1 MRDDAVLGRALPL
14 DRGLGPRNDQTCL
27 QWSHQTTMYAACMT
41 QRQNAGLWPTNFPCP
56 VLDLRLTGDHFLCR

>member
-1 MRDDAVLGRALPL
+1 VSQVIKRPSRKLS
-14 DRGLGPRNDQTCL
+14 RNDQTCL

-56 VLDLRLTGDHFLCR
+56 VLDLRLTGDHFLCG